1 MKRDITIL
9 AAILFVSYFSLS
21 CFAACSPADLTGDCK
36 VNFADFAIMAA
47 DWLDEGIPD
56 PAGMAWVSIGGGG
69 YEGFTGEMSKYETT
83 NSQYCHYL
91 NAAKASGDITV
102 SSGNGWVVGI
112 SGPYSGENYYN
123 LGGTGYSYNGAT
135 NGGASR
141 IFWTGSSFRVDV
153 GFENH
158 PVTYVNWYGAMA
170 FCNYYG
176 WRLPTE
182 WEWQAVAD
190 YDGSYS
196 YGHGPETINTSF
208 ANYYG
213 SFHPFGTTVVGAYG
227 SIHGYGMCDMAG
239 NVFEWTTNY
248 NDYLGYR
255 VYRGGAWSLQASYC
269 TVSYSAQYAPQDTS
283 SVMGFR
289 VCR

>member
-1 MKRDITIL
+1 
-9 AAILFVSYFSLS
+9 
-21 CFAACSPADLTGDCK
+21 
-36 VNFADFAIMAA
+36 
-47 DWLDEGIPD
+47 
-56 PAGMAWVSIGGGG
+56 
-69 YEGFTGEMSKYETT
+69 
-83 NSQYCHYL
+83 
-91 NAAKASGDITV
+91 
-102 SSGNGWVVGI
+102 
-112 SGPYSGENYYN
+112 
-123 LGGTGYSYNGAT
+123 
-135 NGGASR
+135 
-141 IFWTGSSFRVDV
+141 V

-255 VYRGGAWSLQASYC
+255 VYRGGAWSHQASYC